1 MKLEGTFLRSKVAR
15 RVLLY
20 FVLSAFIPF
29 LVLAVLYFVQAN
41 RMLLKQGHTH
51 LQAASATYA
60 TAIYERVLLA
70 NQLLRNVA
78 GDLSG
83 KSASGAPKEWLGR
96 TFRGLTFVSPQGRAV
111 SEFGDVLAVPIP
123 DEAAMAHLRRGNAV
137 LIDQEGPGQDRK
149 ILLIR
154 AMNPL
159 AADMRLA
166 AAEIDPRYLWG
177 DTETFPYQTSFC
189 VLNEAFIALF
199 CQQPIQP
206 KAIGALIA
214 QLPPYAKGKFSWQDG
229 RQEFIGDYQEIFL
242 QSNFLAMRWIVAASQ
257 PEAVALG
264 PLATFGVIF
273 WGNVLL
279 SILVVT
285 LLSLTQIRRTMVP
298 LERLIEGTRRLGS
311 NDFTTKVEVAS
322 ADEFGELAGSFNAMA
337 TRLGRQFDTL
347 TTLSKIDRAILS
359 ELDMDR
365 IVEDVLLRLR
375 ENFEADCASIS
386 VVDHDSPEKVR
397 TYAVGG
403 NAARTPVE
411 RGTFTADTREMLL
424 ANTQGL
430 WMSAEAMRRAIQ
442 VDLESASA
450 QRFFTL
456 PIIWKG
462 QLVGVVCLGYPA
474 PATLSDEDIAHIRD
488 YADRIGV
495 ALSTAAREGQMYQ
508 QARTDALT
516 GLPNRFFF
524 MDRLKQDIVRA
535 EREEGKLALLFIDLD
550 RFKGIND
557 SLGHS
562 AGDELLRQAAARLRQ
577 GMREGDTVARLGGD
591 EFTILI
597 NSLSSAKAAG
607 TAAEHV
613 IAALSRPF
621 VIENV
626 ENVVTASI
634 GIAVYP
640 SDGDNAE
647 QLMREA
653 DTAMYRAKAGGRG
666 HYVFF
671 EEAMNAEVV
680 RRSTIEREL
689 RRAISERQFMLHY
702 QPIVDPHAGRIRG
715 VEALVRWRHPERGIV
730 APARF
735 IGIAEETGLILAI
748 GDIVLAEACA
758 QFSAWRKQGVE
769 LEYVTVNVSARQF
782 RQPNFVQTVEAVLLK
797 HAVPP
802 ECLELEITES
812 VLLDDTEAVMGML
825 ARLKGF
831 GVKIAIDDF
840 GTGYSS
846 LGYLERLPFDTLKI
860 DISFVRKIREGD
872 EGGAIA
878 AMITAMAHSLG
889 KRVVAEGVETQA
901 QLDFLR
907 NLDCELIQ
915 GFFYS
920 RPLCAQELEA
930 LVNRGLPDWPVSPS
944 AVAECADPYPAGGEN
959 ADERVHGP

>member
-29 LVLAVLYFVQAN
+29 LVLAVLYFLQAN
-41 RMLLKQGHTH
+41 RMLVKQGHTQ

-70 NQLLRNVA
+70 NQLLRNLAV
-78 GDLSG
+78 DLSG
-83 KSASGAPKEWLGR
+83 KSVPGAPKQWLGA
-96 TFRGLTFVSPQGRAV
+96 TFRGLALVSPQGRAV
-111 SEFGDVLAVPIP
+111 SELGLAFTVPALG
-123 DEAAMAHLRRGNAV
+123 EAAVAHLRRGAAL
-137 LIDQEGPGQDRK
+137 LIDQEGPDQARR
-149 ILLIR
+149 ILLLR
-154 AMNPL
+154 ALDPR
-159 AADMRLA
+159 AAEMRLA

-177 DTETFPYQTSFC
+177 DTETFPYQTNFC
-189 VLNEAFIALF
+189 VLNNAFTALF

-206 KAIGALIA
+206 KAIGALLA
-214 QLPPYAKGKFSWQDG
+214 KMPAYAKGTFTWRDG
-229 RQEFIGDYQEIFL
+229 KQAFLGDYQEIFL
-242 QSNFLAMRWIVAASQ
+242 QSNFLAMRWIVVASQ

-264 PLATFGVIF
+264 PIATFGAIF
-273 WGNVLL
+273 WGNVIL

-285 LLSLTQIRRTMVP
+285 LLSLTLIRRTLVP
-298 LERLIEGTRRLGS
+298 LEQLIEGTRRLGN

-322 ADEFGELAGSFNAMA
+322 SDEFGELAGSFNAMA

-347 TTLSKIDRAILS
+347 TALSRIDRAILS

-365 IVEDVLLRLR
+365 IVEGVLLRLS
-375 ENFEADCASIS
+375 ENFKADCASIS
-386 VVDHDSPEKVR
+386 VIDHDSPEKVR

-403 NAARTPVE
+403 NAARAPVE
-411 RGTFTADTREMLL
+411 RGTFSADAREMLL

-430 WMSAEAMRRAIQ
+430 WMGADRMRRAIQ

-450 QRFFTL
+450 RHFFTL

-474 PATLSDEDIAHIRD
+474 PSALGDEDIAHIRD
-488 YADRIGV
+488 YADRVGV
-495 ALSTAAREGQMYQ
+495 ALSTATREGQLYQ

-524 MDRLKQDIVRA
+524 MDRLQQDIVQA
-535 EREEGKLALLFIDLD
+535 EREERKLAVLFIDLD

-557 SLGHS
+557 SLGHA

-597 NSLSSAKAAG
+597 NALSSAKAAG
-607 TAAEHV
+607 SAAEHV
-613 IAALSRPF
+613 IAALSEPF
-621 VIENV
+621 IVENV
-626 ENVVTASI
+626 ENVVSASV

-640 SDGDNAE
+640 SDSGNAE
-647 QLMREA
+647 LLMRQA

-666 HYVFF
+666 KYVFF

-680 RRSTIEREL
+680 RRSTMEREL
-689 RRAISERQFMLHY
+689 RRAISERQFILHY
-702 QPIVDPHAGRIRG
+702 QPLVDPHAGRIRG
-715 VEALVRWRHPERGIV
+715 VEALVRWQHPEQGII
-730 APARF
+730 APGHF
-735 IGIAEETGLILAI
+735 IGIAEETGLIPAI
-748 GDIVLAEACA
+748 GDLVLVEACK
-758 QFSAWRKQGVE
+758 QFSAWRNKGLE

-782 RQPNFVQTVEAVLLK
+782 RLPNFVQTVAAALRNSALP
-797 HAVPP
+797 A
-802 ECLELEITES
+802 ECLALEITES
-812 VLLDDTEAVMGML
+812 VLLDDTDAVMGML
-825 ARLKGF
+825 ARLKEF
-831 GVKIAIDDF
+831 GVQIAIDDF

-860 DISFVRKIREGD
+860 DISFVRNIRENGA
-872 EGGAIA
+872 GGAIA

-907 NLDCELIQ
+907 GLDCELIQ
-915 GFFYS
+915 GYFYS
-920 RPLCAQELEA
+920 RPLGAQELEA
-930 LVNRGLPDWPVSPS
+930 FVTSRPLGVSALS
-944 AVAECADPYPAGGEN
+944 
-959 ADERVHGP
+959 

>member
-29 LVLAVLYFVQAN
+29 LVLAVLYFLQAN
-41 RMLLKQGHTH
+41 RMLLKQGHIQ

-70 NQLLRNVA
+70 NQLLRSVA
-78 GDLSG
+78 GDISG
-83 KSASGAPKEWLGR
+83 RSSSRAPGEWLGR

-111 SEFGDVLAVPIP
+111 SAFGDVLAVPIP
-123 DEAAMAHLRRGNAV
+123 DEAATAHLRRGNAL
-137 LIDQEGPGQDRK
+137 LIDQEGSDRGGR

-154 AMNPL
+154 AVNPL

-189 VLNEAFIALF
+189 VLNEAFVALF

-206 KAIGALIA
+206 KSMGALIVK
-214 QLPPYAKGKFSWQDG
+214 LPPYAKGKFSWHDEQ
-229 RQEFIGDYQEIFL
+229 QEFLGDFQEIFL
-242 QSNFLAMRWIVAASQ
+242 QSNFLTMRWIVVASQ

-264 PLATFGVIF
+264 PIASFGVMF
-273 WGNVLL
+273 WGTVIL

-285 LLSLTQIRRTMVP
+285 LLSLTQIRRTMIP
-298 LERLIEGTRRLGS
+298 LERLIEGTRRLGN
-311 NDFTTKVEVAS
+311 NDFTTRVDVVS

-337 TRLGRQFDTL
+337 TRLGHQFDTL

-375 ENFEADCASIS
+375 ENFAADCASIS
-386 VVDHDSPEKVR
+386 VIDHDSPEKVR

-403 NAARTPVE
+403 NAARTPLE
-411 RGTFTADTREMLL
+411 RATFTANTREMLL
-424 ANTQGL
+424 DNTQGR
-430 WMSAEAMRRAIQ
+430 WMSVEATRQAIQ

-450 QRFFTL
+450 RHFFTL
-456 PIIWKG
+456 PIVWKG
-462 QLVGVVCLGYPA
+462 ELVGVVCLGYPESG
-474 PATLSDEDIAHIRD
+474 TLSDEDIAHIRD
-488 YADRIGV
+488 YADRVGV
-495 ALSTAAREGQMYQ
+495 ALSTAAREGQLYQ

-524 MDRLKQDIVRA
+524 MDRLKQDIVQA
-535 EREEGKLALLFIDLD
+535 AREERKLAVLFIDLD

-557 SLGHS
+557 SLGHA
-562 AGDELLRQAAARLRQ
+562 AGDNLLRQAAARLRQ

-597 NSLSSAKAAG
+597 NPLSAAKAAG

-647 QLMREA
+647 ELMREA

-666 HYVFF
+666 NYVFF

-689 RRAISERQFMLHY
+689 RRAISERQFVLHY
-702 QPIVDPHAGRIRG
+702 QPLVDPRAGRIRG
-715 VEALVRWRHPERGIV
+715 VEALVRWQHPERGIV
-730 APARF
+730 APAYF
-735 IGIAEETGLILAI
+735 IGIAEETGLIPAI
-748 GDIVLAEACA
+748 GDIVLADACT
-758 QFSAWRKQGVE
+758 QFGAWRKNGVE

-782 RQPNFVQTVEAVLLK
+782 RQANFVQKIETALRD
-797 HAVPP
+797 HAMPGK
-802 ECLELEITES
+802 CLELEITES
-812 VLLDDTEAVMGML
+812 VLMDDTDAVMEVL
-825 ARLKGF
+825 VRLKGL
-831 GVKIAIDDF
+831 GVQIAIDDF

-878 AMITAMAHSLG
+878 AMIAAMAHSLG

-907 NLDCELIQ
+907 NIDCELIQ

-920 RPLCAQELEA
+920 RPLRAQALEA
-930 LVNRGLPDWPVSPS
+930 LLRSWSPDRPVWAP
-944 AVAECADPYPAGGEN
+944 AAAGRARQCAAGDK
-959 ADERVHGP
+959 DERGRGDAP